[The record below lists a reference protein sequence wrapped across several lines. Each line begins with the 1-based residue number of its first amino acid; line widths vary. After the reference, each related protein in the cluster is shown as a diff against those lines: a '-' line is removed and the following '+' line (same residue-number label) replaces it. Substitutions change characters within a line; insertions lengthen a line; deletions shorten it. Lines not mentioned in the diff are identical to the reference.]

1 MLSHLKNMEEFKRHE
16 IINDSHMYKLVL
28 KLGCYLMRLVGM
40 QVDMIVDKIAS
51 LSFYPTPEI
60 QREKHE
66 YHMPPNRTIIY
77 IILT

>member
-1 MLSHLKNMEEFKRHE
+1 
-16 IINDSHMYKLVL
+16 
-28 KLGCYLMRLVGM
+28 MRLVGM
-40 QVDMIVDKIAS
+40 QVDMIVDKTAS